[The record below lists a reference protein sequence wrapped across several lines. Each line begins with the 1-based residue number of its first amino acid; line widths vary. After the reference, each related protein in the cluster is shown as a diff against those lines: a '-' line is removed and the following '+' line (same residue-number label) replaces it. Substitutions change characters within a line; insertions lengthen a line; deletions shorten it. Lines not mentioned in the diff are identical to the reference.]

1 MIAVSKIGTIWYGY
15 KYKSIQNWVVTLC
28 SSFDVKNI
36 FIYSSKNTQISYY
49 EKENTFVLKLE
60 K

>member
-1 MIAVSKIGTIWYGY
+1 MVINTKAFKTGS
-15 KYKSIQNWVVTLC
+15 VTLC

-49 EKENTFVLKLE
+49 EKENTFALKLE